1 MCCFCAN
8 ICSKHRRIDTAISC
22 LYKILLFVGDVCNQ
36 PSSAVVSSVLG
47 ATAGLRILASLSFD
61 RDPKSRKK
69 SKRILNAQ

>member
-22 LYKILLFVGDVCNQ
+22 LYKILLFVGNVCNQ

-47 ATAGLRILASLSFD
+47 ATAGLRILASLSFWTGIQKAEKNP
-61 RDPKSRKK
+61 RES
-69 SKRILNAQ
+69 